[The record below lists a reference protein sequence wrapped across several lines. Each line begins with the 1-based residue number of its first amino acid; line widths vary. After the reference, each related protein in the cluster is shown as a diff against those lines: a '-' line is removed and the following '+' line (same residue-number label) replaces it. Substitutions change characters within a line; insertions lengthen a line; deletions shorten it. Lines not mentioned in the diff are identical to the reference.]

1 MAVMFRNLIQTAK
14 GIQLTLCG
22 YYRPKSFS
30 SVRARYGSSVTASST
45 YIKNNC
51 NICFGLDPINSAYI
65 LSNELDHKVSH
76 ARSFHTTT
84 SLDAEIV
91 KFHLSDIGK
100 KFVFVA
106 GRVKYLPLCGIIL
119 RFIWRTILILN
130 DFSTNLL

>member
-51 NICFGLDPINSAYI
+51 NVCCRLDPMNSAYI
-65 LSNELDHKVSH
+65 LSNELDHSVIH
-76 ARSFHTTT
+76 ARSFHATT
-84 SLDAEIV
+84 SSNAEIV

-100 KFVFVA
+100 KFFVA
-106 GRVKYLPLCGIIL
+106 DRVIKYLP
-119 RFIWRTILILN
+119 
-130 DFSTNLL
+130 